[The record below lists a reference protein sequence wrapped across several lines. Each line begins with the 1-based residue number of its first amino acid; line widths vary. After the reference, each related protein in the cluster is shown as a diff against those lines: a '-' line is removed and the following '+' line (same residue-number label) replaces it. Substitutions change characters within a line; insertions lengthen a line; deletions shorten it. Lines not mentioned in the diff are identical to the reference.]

1 MNQEF
6 ECFVHC
12 ISGGYAASECRSVT
26 EPGRVEYLEIRTDNF
41 LEHERL
47 EVREGSTFT
56 WTIRDGQHEMRL
68 KPEGMMSYGY
78 RRR

>member
-1 MNQEF
+1 MNQEW

-12 ISGGYAASECRSVT
+12 ISDGYAASECRSVT

-47 EVREGSTFT
+47 EVREGSVFS
-56 WTIRDGQHEMRL
+56 WTIKDGRHEMRL
-68 KPEGMMSYGY
+68 KQGMMLHG
-78 RRR
+78 RRNH